1 MRIQTL
7 NVVEGL
13 WARQAGWTRIFKV
26 SLMADVSDLTQKMNE
41 QLTVYRLVL
50 SASVLHFS
58 EKHIYLLISVD
69 SGH

>member
-26 SLMADVSDLTQKMNE
+26 SLIADVSDLTQKMNE
-41 QLTVYRLVL
+41 QLTVYRLFL

-58 EKHIYLLISVD
+58 DKHIYLLISVD